1 MDATARRA
9 ALKDRARSILDVTR
23 AAHGVADVHRSAMT
37 VLVNLGVTTDVCL
50 AAAERAL
57 DNMEAALAAREI
69 AGGAS

>member
-1 MDATARRA
+1 MDSTAHRC
-9 ALKDRARSILDVTR
+9 ALKNRVRSILDTTR

-37 VLVNLGVTTDVCL
+37 VLVNLGVTTDVYL

-57 DNMEAALAAREI
+57 DNMEAVLAAREI